1 MANTALDV
9 SRLTNGVILTPEM
22 SSEIWTDS
30 IKQSA
35 LTQLATRVNLPGKGV
50 KWQTLNAPNA
60 AEWVGETAEKPV
72 VDPSFGSKTMI
83 PYKLAQIITVSEEF
97 TRDAANL
104 WNAVQAQASEA
115 IAQAI
120 DKTFLA
126 GTIPLPGAD
135 GVDTLADA
143 QTVSVKN
150 GKYVD
155 FVKIATTVLD
165 NNGDLNGIAITN
177 KGLSKFLSAV
187 DENGRPLMVPG
198 VGSTELGSAFGA
210 RMIKSPWGYKEAVA
224 ASGSGASAVQ
234 AAPEVLGVAGDWTQ
248 AYYGTVQGIRI
259 KMTDTATVKK
269 GATTI
274 NLWQRNMIAFLV
286 ETEVGFIVRDK
297 SKFVVITGDNAA

>member
-1 MANTALDV
+1 MANNALDV

-210 RMIKSPWGYKEAVA
+210 RMIKSPWGYKDAVA

-286 ETEVGFIVRDK
+286 ETEVGFIVCDK

>member
-1 MANTALDV
+1 MANNALDV

-248 AYYGTVQGIRI
+248 AYYGTVDGIRI

-297 SKFVVITGDNAA
+297 SKFVVITGNNAA

>member
-1 MANTALDV
+1 MANNALDV

-155 FVKIATTVLD
+155 FVKIATTVLN

>member
-210 RMIKSPWGYKEAVA
+210 RMIKSPWGYKEAVK
-224 ASGSGASAVQ
+224 ASTEPKVN

>member
-30 IKQSA
+30 IKESA

-60 AEWVGETAEKPV
+60 AEWVGETTEKPV
-72 VDPSFGSKTMI
+72 VDPTFGSKTMI

-126 GTIPLPGAD
+126 GTIKLPGTD

-210 RMIKSPWGYKEAVA
+210 RMIKSPWGYKEAVK
-224 ASGSGASAVQ
+224 ASTEPKVN

-269 GATTI
+269 GSQTI

-286 ETEVGFIVRDK
+286 EAEVGFIVRDK
-297 SKFVVITGDNAA
+297 SKFVVITGADAA

>member
-210 RMIKSPWGYKEAVA
+210 RMIKSPWGYKEAVK

-297 SKFVVITGDNAA
+297 SKFVVITGADAA

>member
-155 FVKIATTVLD
+155 FVKIATTVLN

-177 KGLSKFLSAV
+177 KGLAKFLSAV

-248 AYYGTVQGIRI
+248 AYYGTVDGIRI

>member
-1 MANTALDV
+1 MANNALDV

-126 GTIPLPGAD
+126 GTIPLPGVD

-248 AYYGTVQGIRI
+248 AYYGTVDGIRI

-297 SKFVVITGDNAA
+297 SKFVVITGNNAA

>member
-72 VDPSFGSKTMI
+72 VDPTFGSKTMI

-210 RMIKSPWGYKEAVA
+210 RMIKSPWGYKEAVK
-224 ASGSGASAVQ
+224 ASTDPKVN

-269 GATTI
+269 GSQTI

-286 ETEVGFIVRDK
+286 EAEVGFIVRDK
-297 SKFVVITGDNAA
+297 SKFVVITGADAA

>member
-210 RMIKSPWGYKEAVA
+210 RMIKSPWGYKEAVK

-269 GATTI
+269 GSQTI

-286 ETEVGFIVRDK
+286 EAEVGFIVRDK
-297 SKFVVITGDNAA
+297 SKFGVITGADAA

>member
-210 RMIKSPWGYKEAVA
+210 RMIKSPWGYKEAVK
-224 ASGSGASAVQ
+224 ASGSGENKVD

-269 GATTI
+269 GSQTI

-297 SKFVVITGDNAA
+297 SKFVVITGADAA

>member
-210 RMIKSPWGYKEAVA
+210 RMIKSPWGYKEAVK

-269 GATTI
+269 GSQTI

-297 SKFVVITGDNAA
+297 SKFVVITGADAA

>member
-1 MANTALDV
+1 MANNALDV

-210 RMIKSPWGYKEAVA
+210 RMIKSPWGYKEAVK
-224 ASGSGASAVQ
+224 ASTEPKVN

-269 GATTI
+269 GSQTI

-286 ETEVGFIVRDK
+286 EAEVGFIVRDK
-297 SKFVVITGDNAA
+297 TKFVVITGADAA

>member
-35 LTQLATRVNLPGKGV
+35 LTQLATRGKLPGKGV

-60 AEWVGETAEKPV
+60 AEWVGETTEKPV
-72 VDPSFGSKTMI
+72 VDPTFGSKTMI

-126 GTIPLPGAD
+126 GTIKLPGTD

-210 RMIKSPWGYKEAVA
+210 RMIKSPWGYKEAVK
-224 ASGSGASAVQ
+224 ASTEPKVN

-269 GATTI
+269 GSQTI

-286 ETEVGFIVRDK
+286 EAEVGFIVRDK
-297 SKFVVITGDNAA
+297 SKFVVITGADAA

>member
-210 RMIKSPWGYKEAVA
+210 RMIKSPWGYKEAVK
-224 ASGSGASAVQ
+224 ASTEPKVN

-286 ETEVGFIVRDK
+286 EAEVGFIVRDK
-297 SKFVVITGDNAA
+297 SKFVVITGADAA

>member
-269 GATTI
+269 GSQTI

-286 ETEVGFIVRDK
+286 EAEVGFIVRDK
-297 SKFVVITGDNAA
+297 SKFVVITGADAA

>member
-126 GTIPLPGAD
+126 GTIPLPGVD

-297 SKFVVITGDNAA
+297 SKFVVITGADAA

>member
-210 RMIKSPWGYKEAVA
+210 RMIKSPWGYKEAVK

-286 ETEVGFIVRDK
+286 EAEVGFIVRDK
-297 SKFVVITGDNAA
+297 SKFVVITGADAA

>member
-1 MANTALDV
+1 MTNTALDV
-9 SRLTNGVILTPEM
+9 NRLTTGVMLNPEQ
-22 SSEIWTDS
+22 SNEIWTES
-30 IKQSA
+30 VKQSA
-35 LTQLATRVNLPGKGV
+35 LTQLATRVNLPGNGV

-60 AEWVGETAEKPV
+60 AECVGETAEKPV

>member
-22 SSEIWTDS
+22 SNEIWTDS

-210 RMIKSPWGYKEAVA
+210 RMIKSPWGYKEAVK

-269 GATTI
+269 GSQTI

>member
-22 SSEIWTDS
+22 SNEIWTDS

-210 RMIKSPWGYKEAVA
+210 RMIKSPWGYKEAVK

-269 GATTI
+269 GSQTI

-297 SKFVVITGDNAA
+297 TKFVVITGADAA

>member
-1 MANTALDV
+1 MTNTALDV
-9 SRLTNGVILTPEM
+9 SRLTNGVLLPPEL
-22 SSEIWTDS
+22 SSEIWTES
-30 IKQSA
+30 VKQSA
-35 LTQLATRVNLPGKGV
+35 LTQLATRVNLPGNGV

-120 DKTFLA
+120 DKTFIA
-126 GTIPLPGAD
+126 GTIPLPGTD

-143 QTVSVKN
+143 QSVSVKN

-155 FVKIATTVLD
+155 FVKIAATVLE

-210 RMIKSPWGYKEAVA
+210 RMIKSPWGYKEAVK
-224 ASGSGASAVQ
+224 ASTDPKVN

-269 GATTI
+269 DSQTI
-274 NLWQRNMIAFLV
+274 NLWQRNMIAFLI

>member
-1 MANTALDV
+1 MTNTALDV
-9 SRLTNGVILTPEM
+9 SRLTNGVLLPPEM
-22 SSEIWTDS
+22 STEIWTES
-30 IKQSA
+30 VKQSA
-35 LTQLATRVNLPGKGV
+35 LTQLASRVNLPGKGV

-60 AEWVGETAEKPV
+60 AEWVSETAEKPV

-126 GTIPLPGAD
+126 GTIKLPGTD

-210 RMIKSPWGYKEAVA
+210 RMIKSPWGYKEAVK
-224 ASGSGASAVQ
+224 ASTDPKVN

-269 GATTI
+269 GSQTI

-286 ETEVGFIVRDK
+286 EAEVGFIVRDK
-297 SKFVVITGDNAA
+297 SKFVVITGADAA